1 MRDTRTVFVWHIVS
15 PPTHLHC
22 AAHCVP
28 SRVAIDGGR
37 GEEKMLH
44 SVSWG
49 GGGLAS
55 HARAMRPFARMDPFA
70 PRARC
75 GSCESKVRATHLWT
89 RVVRLG
95 VPRVGPAFP
104 AVRCVEPGFAH
115 GTLSREIHVSAP
127 KRAAA
132 DVTRPRGPLPRT
144 ARLIGT
150 SRRDRRGRL
159 RRGGPHRRTTAQP
172 DVTDSGYLLSTS
184 FYVV

>member
-1 MRDTRTVFVWHIVS
+1 
-15 PPTHLHC
+15 
-22 AAHCVP
+22 
-28 SRVAIDGGR
+28 
-37 GEEKMLH
+37 
-44 SVSWG
+44 
-49 GGGLAS
+49 
-55 HARAMRPFARMDPFA
+55 MRPFARMDPFA

-75 GSCESKVRATHLWT
+75 GSCESKSATHLWT

-115 GTLSREIHVSAP
+115 ETLSREIHVSAP

-159 RRGGPHRRTTAQP
+159 RRGGPHCRTTAQP
-172 DVTDSGYLLSTS
+172 DLPTWIFMSSTYRERKPSEWVLSRLRFIRFCLFVFDIFGFPYFTYYGNVWDES
-184 FYVV
+184 HFFY

>member
-1 MRDTRTVFVWHIVS
+1 MGEEEKKKCVSFV
-15 PPTHLHC
+15 
-22 AAHCVP
+22 
-28 SRVAIDGGR
+28 GR
-37 GEEKMLH
+37 GR
-44 SVSWG
+44 
-49 GGGLAS
+49 
-55 HARAMRPFARMDPFA
+55 ARV
-70 PRARC
+70 PRARDA
-75 GSCESKVRATHLWT
+75 SVRANGSVRTPRTMRVVRIEKRILTHLWT

-115 GTLSREIHVSAP
+115 RTLSREIHVSAP

-172 DVTDSGYLLSTS
+172 DVPTVDIYYLRSI
-184 FYVV
+184 YVV

>member
-1 MRDTRTVFVWHIVS
+1 VAHRFAPDALALRGALRSESGRDRWGKRRRKN
-15 PPTHLHC
+15 
-22 AAHCVP
+22 A
-28 SRVAIDGGR
+28 
-37 GEEKMLH
+37 

-75 GSCESKVRATHLWT
+75 GSCESKSATHLWT

-115 GTLSREIHVSAP
+115 ETLSREIHVSAP

-172 DVTDSGYLLSTS
+172 GLPTWIFMSSIP
-184 FYVV
+184 

>member
-1 MRDTRTVFVWHIVS
+1 
-15 PPTHLHC
+15 
-22 AAHCVP
+22 
-28 SRVAIDGGR
+28 
-37 GEEKMLH
+37 
-44 SVSWG
+44 
-49 GGGLAS
+49 
-55 HARAMRPFARMDPFA
+55 MRPFARFHPFA
-70 PRARC
+70 PHARC
-75 GSCESKVRATHLWT
+75 GWCESKSATHLWT
-89 RVVRLG
+89 NVVRLG

-115 GTLSREIHVSAP
+115 ETLSREIHVSAP

-172 DVTDSGYLLSTS
+172 DLPTWIFMSSTYRERKPSEWVLSRLRFIRFSPVCVRHFWVSFTLLIMGMFGTSHIFSTESRS
-184 FYVV
+184 FYEKFSFYQ

>member
-1 MRDTRTVFVWHIVS
+1 VAHRFAPDALALRGALRSESGRD
-15 PPTHLHC
+15 
-22 AAHCVP
+22 
-28 SRVAIDGGR
+28 GR
-37 GEEKMLH
+37 GKRRRWRRWRS

-55 HARAMRPFARMDPFA
+55 HARAMRPFARFHPFA
-70 PRARC
+70 PHARC
-75 GSCESKVRATHLWT
+75 GWCESKSATHLWT
-89 RVVRLG
+89 NVVRLG

-104 AVRCVEPGFAH
+104 AVRRVVPGFAL

-159 RRGGPHRRTTAQP
+159 RRGGPHRRTRAQP
-172 DVTDSGYLLSTS
+172 NLTDKDIYR
-184 FYVV
+184 VRRHQP